1 MTNQRRK
8 SIGRRRKRREKD
20 IQNNEDE
27 EDASEDEG
35 SISKCSTL
43 DRSCQLRRGREKSQK
58 CEVYKSHLL
67 SVQTAKK
74 QYRNS
79 LRTVL
84 STLSAVSPFP

>member
-1 MTNQRRK
+1 
-8 SIGRRRKRREKD
+8 
-20 IQNNEDE
+20 
-27 EDASEDEG
+27 
-35 SISKCSTL
+35 
-43 DRSCQLRRGREKSQK
+43 LRRGREKSQK